1 MYLHFR
7 YLKCLVNKRPL
18 TTRSMKSLFCFCS
31 SISMIQ
37 PLLSKSELA
46 CYWPVSCKSSSSISG
61 FGNLFVPGVWHS
73 WKLVFNRACQKS
85 LDLPSVLD
93 TLYTNDPKENKAKS
107 NTVSFTNHS
116 PKSWLTKQLKK
127 KTLSIETCRSQ
138 KGLGFPTM
146 TTRLTWL
153 NPVSPIACRANLSL
167 LQALSHSVWWSE
179 FE

>member
-1 MYLHFR
+1 MNLLAIGLLAAR
-7 YLKCLVNKRPL
+7 VLPASPASG
-18 TTRSMKSLFCFCS
+18 TSLFQVFGILES
-31 SISMIQ
+31 VFFST
-37 PLLSKSELA
+37 A
-46 CYWPVSCKSSSSISG
+46 CP
-61 FGNLFVPGVWHS
+61 
-73 WKLVFNRACQKS
+73 KS

-127 KTLSIETCRSQ
+127 KKLSIETCRSQ

-153 NPVSPIACRANLSL
+153 NPVSPIASSETWSL
-167 LQALSHSVWWSE
+167 LQALSHSV
-179 FE
+179 